1 MELIKY
7 LASVRDDIP
16 QEDLKRLKASP
27 ICPAEAGPK
36 GLEATQGTARLY
48 RVSELFEPKDALR
61 DLRLPI
67 LQWPGPPGSY
77 RPGSLE
83 GRFLTLLGIRAFP
96 SVPELIDMMASD
108 DLALRGKSMIYFIAN
123 HHINGYGVFDVG
135 SSKQSFLPLQG
146 DESRLVSPAECFTNE
161 RCAVLGFSILKRDLH
176 IHANVCFLIYSII
189 FADR

>member
-7 LASVRDDIP
+7 LASVKDDIP
-16 QEDLKRLKASP
+16 PEDLKRLRASP

-48 RVSELFEPKDALR
+48 RVSELFEPKDTLR

-83 GRFLTLLGIRAFP
+83 GRFLALLGIRAYP
-96 SVPELIDMMASD
+96 SVPEIIDMMTSE
-108 DLALRGKSMIYFIAN
+108 DLALRAKSMTYFIAN
-123 HHINGYGVFDVG
+123 HHINGYAAFEVG
-135 SSKQSFLPLQG
+135 SSKKSFLPLQG
-146 DESRLVSPAECFTNE
+146 DEKRLVSPAECFTNE
-161 RCAVLGFSILKRDLH
+161 RCAVLGFSILRKELH
-176 IHANVCFLIYSII
+176 MHANVRVFLASYR
-189 FADR
+189 FFC